1 MVHVKPND
9 CPRVNK
15 LETFN
20 EGFMCTCSVILIFFS
35 HSEASEYH
43 TLIGWVYIAL
53 VIFYI
58 LINLLDVF
66 KDLMQAITDII
77 KKKY

>member
-1 MVHVKPND
+1 MVRVKPND
-9 CPRVNK
+9 CPRVKK

-20 EGFMCTCSVILIFFS
+20 EGVMCTCSVFLIFFS

-58 LINLLDVF
+58 LLNLMEAV
-66 KDLMQAITDII
+66 KDLMQAITDMI